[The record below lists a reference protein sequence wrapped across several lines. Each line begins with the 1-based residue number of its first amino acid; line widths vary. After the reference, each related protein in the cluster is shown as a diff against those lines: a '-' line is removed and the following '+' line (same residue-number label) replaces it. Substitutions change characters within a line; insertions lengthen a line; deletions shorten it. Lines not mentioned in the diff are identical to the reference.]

1 MCPVNPPNGVDLV
14 DVVRSGEVESVHRGS
29 LVVLGMDGG
38 VLVKVGVPDQPCFPR
53 SSNKP
58 LQAVGMVRCGLDL
71 DGPDLALAAASHSG
85 EPVHVN
91 RVRGL
96 LTSHGLPESALGC
109 PPDYPLS
116 EDARTTLIAHGG
128 GRARV
133 FMNCSGKHTAMLLT
147 CQVACWPTAG
157 YLDPEHPLQRALR
170 EAMTGLAAEPVAA
183 VGVDGC
189 GAPLFGHSLTAMARA
204 YARLVTAEPG
214 TPERRVADAMRA
226 HPELV
231 AGTDREDTLAMRAVS
246 GLLLKGGA
254 EGVHVGALADGSAFA
269 VKIDDGA
276 GRARPPVIAAVL
288 RRLGVDTQALAGL
301 AEQPVLGGGQRVGAV
316 RIRPG
321 VLD

>member
-1 MCPVNPPNGVDLV
+1 VKPPGGVDLV
-14 DVVRSGEVESVHRGS
+14 EVVRSGEVESVHRGS
-29 LVVLGMDGG
+29 LVVLGADGG
-38 VLVKVGVPDQPCFPR
+38 VLLRLGVPDQACFPR

-58 LQAVGMVRCGLDL
+58 LQAVGMLRCGLDL

-96 LTSHGLPESALGC
+96 LSSRGLPESALGC

-116 EDARTTLIAHGG
+116 EQARITLIAHGG
-128 GRARV
+128 GRGRI

-147 CQVACWPTAG
+147 CQAAGWPTAG
-157 YLDPEHPLQRALR
+157 YLDPKHPLQQALR

-189 GAPLFGHSLTAMARA
+189 GAPLFGHSLTAMAGA
-204 YARLVTAEPG
+204 FARLVRAEPG

-231 AGTDREDTLAMRAVS
+231 AGTDREDTVAMRAVP

-254 EGVHVGALADGSAFA
+254 EGVHVGALEDGCAFA
-269 VKIDDGA
+269 MKIDDGA
-276 GRARPPVIAAVL
+276 QRARPPVIAAVL
-288 RRLGVDTQALAGL
+288 HRLGLDTAVLADL
-301 AEQPVLGGGQRVGAV
+301 AEPPVDGGGQRVGAIRV
-316 RIRPG
+316 RPG
-321 VLD
+321 LLG

>member
-1 MCPVNPPNGVDLV
+1 MNAPNGVDLV
-14 DVVRSGEVESVHRGS
+14 EVVRSGEVESVHRGS
-29 LVVLGMDGG
+29 LVVLDADGG
-38 VLVKVGVPDQPCFPR
+38 VLIRLGAPEQPCFPR

-58 LQAVGMVRCGLDL
+58 LQAVGMLRCGLDL
-71 DGPDLALAAASHSG
+71 DGADLALAAASHSG

-96 LTSHGLPESALGC
+96 LSSRGLPESALGC

-116 EDARTTLIAHGG
+116 EEARTTLIAHGG
-128 GRARV
+128 GRGRI

-147 CQVACWPTAG
+147 CQAAGWPTAG
-157 YLDPEHPLQRALR
+157 YLEPQHPLQRALR
-170 EAMTGLAAEPVAA
+170 EATSELAAEPAAA

-189 GAPLFGHSLTAMARA
+189 GAPLFGHSLTAVARA
-204 YARLVTAEPG
+204 YARLVRAEPG

-231 AGTDREDTLAMRAVS
+231 AGTGRDDTVAMRAVP

-269 VKIDDGA
+269 MKIDDGA
-276 GRARPPVIAAVL
+276 ERARPPVIAAVL
-288 RRLGVDTQALAGL
+288 QRLGVDAAALADL
-301 AEQPVLGGGQRVGAV
+301 AEPPVNGGGRRVGAI
-316 RIRPG
+316 RMRPG
-321 VLD
+321 LLA